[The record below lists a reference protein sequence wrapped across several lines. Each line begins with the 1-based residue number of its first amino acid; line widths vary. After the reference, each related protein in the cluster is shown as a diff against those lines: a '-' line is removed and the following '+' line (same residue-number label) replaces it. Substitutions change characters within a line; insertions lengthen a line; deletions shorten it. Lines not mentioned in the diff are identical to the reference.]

1 MICSAGY
8 SASSGLPRTLG
19 PNAAMVMMTIA
30 AVIRPNTPPTPASRY
45 VVRSADF
52 GCAHDALPGFS
63 FPGAPDA
70 LLRCRARFYRRLP

>member
-1 MICSAGY
+1 
-8 SASSGLPRTLG
+8 
-19 PNAAMVMMTIA
+19 MVMMTMTIA

-63 FPGAPDA
+63 FLGARDA

>member
-19 PNAAMVMMTIA
+19 PNVAMVMMTIA

-45 VVRSADF
+45 VVRETHCCVVA
-52 GCAHDALPGFS
+52 
-63 FPGAPDA
+63 
-70 LLRCRARFYRRLP
+70 RAFIVACLDYI

>member
-1 MICSAGY
+1 
-8 SASSGLPRTLG
+8 
-19 PNAAMVMMTIA
+19 MVMMTMTIA
-30 AVIRPNTPPTPASRY
+30 AVIRPNTPPRY

-63 FPGAPDA
+63 FLGARDA